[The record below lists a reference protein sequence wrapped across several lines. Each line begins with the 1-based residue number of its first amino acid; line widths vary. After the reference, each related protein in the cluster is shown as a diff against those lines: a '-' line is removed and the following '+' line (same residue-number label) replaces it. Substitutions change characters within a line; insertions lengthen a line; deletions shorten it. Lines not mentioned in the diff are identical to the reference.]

1 MIGYMKN
8 KGFIPEK
15 FYNKMQEKK
24 TKNENELFIL
34 FFMINL
40 LIIPFTIKNVMEF
53 KEKPVESQANVS
65 YIKNNQV
72 DLSNINTWINNG
84 IRDDIE
90 EVNID
95 SNNGEIIV
103 DSLEKV
109 GELDS
114 EEHIN
119 IKNVTRTE
127 EGKYKLEVNLNE

>member
-24 TKNENELFIL
+24 TKNENEIFIL

-40 LIIPFTIKNVMEF
+40 LIIPFTIKSVMEF
-53 KEKPVESQANVS
+53 KEKPVESQVNVS

-72 DLSNINTWINNG
+72 DLSNINTWINNA

-95 SNNGEIIV
+95 IIMV
-103 DSLEKV
+103 KS
-109 GELDS
+109 
-114 EEHIN
+114 
-119 IKNVTRTE
+119 
-127 EGKYKLEVNLNE
+127 

>member
-24 TKNENELFIL
+24 TKNENEIFIL

-40 LIIPFTIKNVMEF
+40 LIIPFTIKSVMEF
-53 KEKPVESQANVS
+53 EEKPVESQVNVS

-72 DLSNINTWINNG
+72 DLSNINTWINNA
-84 IRDDIE
+84 IRDDIG

-114 EEHIN
+114 EEQIN
-119 IKNVTRTE
+119 IKDVTRTE
-127 EGKYKLEVNLNE
+127 QGKYKLEVNLNE